1 MLREI
6 EQTEHPSYASVNQL
20 SSGLIRVL
28 CSDWSGLSSFAIG
41 LSGEISEW
49 GNETNLNQS
58 LLSLEMAFLETSDSL
73 NEKGNL

>member
-49 GNETNLNQS
+49 GNQS
-58 LLSLEMAFLETSDSL
+58 KSEPPIL
-73 NEKGNL
+73 GNGIFGDV